1 MAESL
6 NSKMIATNAER
17 GELRAA
23 EKDIRREWRE
33 KLGLVSQKK
42 VGGRLGKRVSLL
54 KLSIESLDARIEE
67 AGGEEG
73 LVFLICAQMA
83 SGVSLKDWC
92 KHYDLERGLVWAFLT
107 QKEEWVQ
114 QYYRALEGL
123 ADEYVGEVVG
133 IADGSTP
140 EEIGVDKVRIDTR
153 FKVASKYANSRFGD
167 KPVGVAVQNNITIVH
182 QSE

>member
-1 MAESL
+1 
-6 NSKMIATNAER
+6 
-17 GELRAA
+17 LRSA
-23 EKDIRREWRE
+23 EKDLRREWRE
-33 KLGLVSQKK
+33 KLGLVSTKK
-42 VGGRLGKRVSLL
+42 VGGRLGKRVGLL
-54 KLSIESLDARIEE
+54 KLSLDVLDARIEE

-73 LVFLICAQMA
+73 LVFLICAQVA
-83 SGVSLKDWC
+83 SRVTLTEWC

-133 IADGSTP
+133 IADESTP
-140 EEIGVDKVRIDTR
+140 EAIGVDKVRIDTR
-153 FKVASKYANSRFGD
+153 MKVASKYANGRFGD

-182 QSE
+182 RSE